1 MRLSRSREPGTER
14 ERNRSGLQRALGGGS
29 PGSTVLCSL
38 TREPVYTQGPGPVR
52 LPEQRRGCVPWL
64 EATIGPAR
72 ALGGL
77 SDSDLIVTE
86 AGLAI
91 VHPPLQG
98 VHSPNL
104 FLEN

>member
-1 MRLSRSREPGTER
+1 M
-14 ERNRSGLQRALGGGS
+14 
-29 PGSTVLCSL
+29 
-38 TREPVYTQGPGPVR
+38 YTQGPGPVK
-52 LPEQRRGCVPWL
+52 LPEQRRGCFPWL
-64 EATIGPAR
+64 EAAIGPAR

-91 VHPPLQG
+91 VRLPLQG